1 MKVTCAS
8 LTMLLV
14 TVSSALVQG
23 YSVEPVKA
31 SWSGSTDTVPPYNYV
46 AQTVTC
52 NWDELDSSC
61 YVLPLSDFACAP
73 EALA

>member
-31 SWSGSTDTVPPYNYV
+31 SYSGHTDTVPPYNYV
-46 AQTVTC
+46 SQTVTANFDSVC
-52 NWDELDSSC
+52 YCELF
-61 YVLPLSDFACAP
+61 VGKAV
-73 EALA
+73 